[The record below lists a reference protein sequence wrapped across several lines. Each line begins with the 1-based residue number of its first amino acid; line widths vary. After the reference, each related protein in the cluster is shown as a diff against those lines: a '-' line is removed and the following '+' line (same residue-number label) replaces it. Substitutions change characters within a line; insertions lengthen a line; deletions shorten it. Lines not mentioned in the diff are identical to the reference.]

1 MPRECAPL
9 RAQLMGLSLALQVM
23 QEQLNRQGQQAQEAQ
38 ARAEQEVSKL
48 QERLAAALASDESA
62 RDGSKVLQLQLME
75 TKGLP
80 SRLSKV

>member
-1 MPRECAPL
+1 
-9 RAQLMGLSLALQVM
+9 MGLSLALQVM